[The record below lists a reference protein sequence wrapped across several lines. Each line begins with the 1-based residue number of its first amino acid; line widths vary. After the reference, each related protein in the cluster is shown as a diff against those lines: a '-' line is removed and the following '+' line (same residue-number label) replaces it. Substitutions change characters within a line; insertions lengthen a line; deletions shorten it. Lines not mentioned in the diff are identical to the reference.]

1 MKVDDHKPPPVST
14 EGRDMDEGDL
24 SVVLY
29 SGTNQRLSVEGKLY
43 SSKSVRSTDVHVS
56 LGSTIR

>member
-1 MKVDDHKPPPVST
+1 
-14 EGRDMDEGDL
+14 MDEGDL